1 MITEQTRILTE
12 AQVRQIIRRIAFEI
26 YENNFD
32 EKSIVLAG
40 VYDKG
45 YFIAEMIVN
54 VLAEIA
60 PEIKVSLVKI
70 SIDKANPLASEV
82 ELDIPIAKLKGKT
95 IVLVDDVLNTGKT
108 LMHSCNALMEVD
120 VKSLQTA
127 ALVNRSHKHFP
138 LKANYK
144 GYELATS
151 FDEHVEVRLDDHF
164 GVYLY

>member
-1 MITEQTRILTE
+1 MISEQNRILTE
-12 AQVRQIIRRIAFEI
+12 GQVKQIIRRIAFEI

-45 YFIAEMIVN
+45 YFIAEMLTR

-60 PEIKVSLVKI
+60 PEIKVNLVRI
-70 SIDKANPLASEV
+70 DIDKANPLASEV
-82 ELDIPIAKLKGKT
+82 KLDMPLKNLKNKT
-95 IVLVDDVLNTGKT
+95 VVLVDDVLNTGKT

-120 VKSLQTA
+120 VKQLQTA
-127 ALVNRSHKHFP
+127 ALVNRSHKQFP
-138 LKANYK
+138 LLANYK

-151 FDEHVEVRLDDHF
+151 IDEHVEVRLDEHF